1 VITTGHA
8 YNIGQLRLPGT
19 LAGKTGTAEFG
30 LPNAQGHLPFHSWFV
45 AFLPSS
51 PGATD
56 AELAVMT
63 FTYRAVVRGNVSTEV
78 VKYFLQQYFDLDQ
91 DLRLDP
97 VSLRLLTGG
106 N

>member
-1 VITTGHA
+1 
-8 YNIGQLRLPGT
+8 
-19 LAGKTGTAEFG
+19 
-30 LPNAQGHLPFHSWFV
+30 
-45 AFLPSS
+45 
-51 PGATD
+51 
-56 AELAVMT
+56 MT

-78 VKYFLQQYFDLDQ
+78 VKYFLQQYFQTEQ

>member
-19 LAGKTGTAEFG
+19 LSGKTGTAEFG
-30 LPNAQGHLPFHSWFV
+30 LPNAEGHLPFHSWFV

-78 VKYFLQQYFDLDQ
+78 VKYFLQQYFQLDQ